1 MTPATV
7 RNAAQDLATKVEV
20 EKLRRETTAKIEQ
33 LGLQTNV
40 DITKARAD
48 ADIAEAKADLMKWI
62 VSGIMYTTAVLL
74 IVVILA
80 AAD

>member
-7 RNAAQDLATKVEV
+7 RNAAQDLATKAEV
-20 EKLRRETTAKIEQ
+20 EKLRRETTANIEI
-33 LGLQTNV
+33 LRLQSTL
-40 DITKARAD
+40 DIAKAKAD

-62 VSGIMYTTAVLL
+62 ASGIMYTTAVLL
-74 IVVILA
+74 IVVIIA